1 VDWIELTEF
10 RFDCVV
16 GMLEAEQQTPQTLA
30 VELKLGLDLEP
41 AGSTGRLQ
49 DTVDYAAV
57 ADQVAA
63 LAQEGGWRLLE
74 TLAIAIC
81 RLLLAVPA
89 PAEARAGVE
98 RVEVWLAKP
107 DVLGEQAT
115 PAIRVSRDRD
125 WCQLEVRQL
134 SSGPGGGV
142 DLEVLAEA
150 PEAGAYRAH
159 LPPGRDWQVPET
171 VSLHV
176 VAGGLSVDG
185 TAVEPGHLSPRGA
198 PRCVTNRGS
207 EPASVLAVARPPLPV
222 G

>member
-1 VDWIELTEF
+1 MDWIELTEF
-10 RFDCVV
+10 RFACVV
-16 GMLEAEQQTPQTLA
+16 GLLEAEQQTPQTLA
-30 VELKLGLDLEP
+30 VELRLGLDLEP

-57 ADQVAA
+57 ADQVTV
-63 LAQEGGWRLLE
+63 LAQQGGWRLLE

-81 RLLLAVPA
+81 RLLLAAPA
-89 PAEARAGVE
+89 PAEARAVVE

-115 PAIRVSRDRD
+115 PAIRVGRDRA
-125 WCQLEVRQL
+125 WGQLEVRRL
-134 SSGPGGGV
+134 RGGPEGGLT
-142 DLEVLAEA
+142 LEVLAEA

-159 LPPGRDWQVPET
+159 LPPGRDWQVPAT

-176 VAGGLSVDG
+176 VTGRLSVDG

-198 PRCVTNRGS
+198 PRCVINRGR
-207 EPASVLAVARPPLPV
+207 EPASVLAVARPPLPM